1 MEEIKE
7 IKNLMIKL
15 EKDFSGLEEEN
26 KTLKETIKKLEDE
39 KSDYEEEK
47 LNLNKVGLYKNLSK
61 QINDKNR
68 EIEILNQKLDFEKNK
83 SRKTSNDEPKLDD
96 KYELMEYLENNY
108 LKDKE
113 TLKLY
118 YTIDKKTP
126 GKYAGKINKKGK
138 IKLKSKKD
146 K

>member
-1 MEEIKE
+1 MDEIKE

-15 EKDFSGLEEEN
+15 EKDFNDLEKEN
-26 KTLKETIKKLEDE
+26 ISLKETIKKMEDE
-39 KSDYEEEK
+39 KTDYEEEK
-47 LNLNKVGLYKNLSK
+47 RNLNKVGLYKNLSK

-83 SRKTSNDEPKLDD
+83 SRKVEKEEKEET

-138 IKLKSKKD
+138 IKLKTKKD